1 MAEVKQLI
9 GKLMIEAK
17 MELKTG
23 MHIGKSSDFSPI
35 GAVDTVIVRD
45 PVTLKPMVP
54 GSSMKGKMRYLL
66 SRVYATKVISDF
78 AEEDIQLKRLFGSS
92 QGEEGIILSRLQF
105 HDLFLTKESVEKLS
119 KMDLDLPYAEIKF
132 ENTISRTTSVA
143 NPRQLER
150 VPKGAIFQFKLT
162 YNIEDI
168 NEMKQDLQNI
178 RLGLALLSDDYIG
191 GHGTRGYGR
200 VMFNQISVIPKIYA
214 QEHEADV
221 QANANQFSN
230 EEE

>member
-1 MAEVKQLI
+1 MEEIKQLI
-9 GKLMIEAK
+9 GKLTIEAQ

-45 PVTLKPMVP
+45 PITLKPMVP
-54 GSSMKGKMRYLL
+54 GSSMKGKLRYLL
-66 SRVYATKVISDF
+66 SRVFATKVISDF
-78 AEEDIQLKRLFGSS
+78 KDEDIQLKRLFGSS

-105 HDLFLTKESVEKLS
+105 HDLFLTDESIDKLS

-132 ENTISRTTSVA
+132 ENTISRTTSEA
-143 NPRQLER
+143 MPRQLER

-162 YNIEDI
+162 YNIEDLE
-168 NEMKQDLQNI
+168 EMEQDLRNI
-178 RLGLALLSDDYIG
+178 QLGLELLADDYLG

-200 VMFNQISVIPKIYA
+200 VAFNNIEVSPKIYS
-214 QEHEADV
+214 EDDEEYV
-221 QANANQFSN
+221 QDFVNQFLN